1 MLKCTLKIEFEG
13 TDGAGKTTGLKYLIE
28 QARLRGLTV
37 AETREVGNPHLAVCA
52 ELRELILFKHK
63 DLTGE
68 AQELI
73 FSAMRYENER
83 WLQNLKNSPDAPDL
97 VVSDRGWFSHLAYTD
112 HNVTPEFTAAL
123 YEGVVGKGTTPPD
136 VVIYFE
142 VSTETALNRRVKR
155 GGEMDV
161 IELKGIEYQEKVR
174 GSFQKYLS
182 KTDTT
187 IFFINAND
195 SLTNVQKQLDGLLDA
210 LQTLIGKAA

>member
-1 MLKCTLKIEFEG
+1 MLKRTLKIEFEG

-37 AETREVGNPHLAVCA
+37 AETREVGNPHLPVCA

-83 WLQNLKNSPDAPDL
+83 WLQNLKNSSDAPDL

-112 HNVTPEFTAAL
+112 HNVTPQFTKAL

-142 VSTETALNRRVKR
+142 VSTETALKRRVKR

-161 IELKGIEYQEKVR
+161 IELKGIGYQELVR
-174 GSFQKYLS
+174 KSFQKYLGQ
-182 KTDTT
+182 TDTN
-187 IFFINAND
+187 IFFINANYD
-195 SLTNVQKQLDGLLDA
+195 LVGVQRQLDNVLDA
-210 LQTLIGKAA
+210 LHTLLGKVA